1 MQYIVLKF
9 SKKFWFYRILR
20 LYGAFMLFSLYLR
33 LLVLLMKKKLSLLFG
48 LILAQQAIA
57 QQNLPIGLSPQEE
70 QLMLSG
76 QYQFSNQSRGV
87 ATAPAFPVRTM
98 AQWEEVQS
106 LVLTWTSY
114 LPILAQI
121 ADAAQEEAEVI
132 IHCADSNSVKT
143 YLTNQGVPLTNIK
156 YIEVDFNS
164 IWIRDYGAHTVYKN
178 EVDSL
183 LLVDWIYNRPRPDD
197 DALPNAYALYKGI
210 GLHSTTQAPNDL
222 VNTGGNWM
230 VDGFG
235 TAFAS
240 KLILDENDAGNP
252 YSVTVKSE
260 TDIDNIMNDFMGI
273 TRYIKMETLPY
284 DDIHHIDMH
293 MKLLDEETILI
304 GQFPAGISDGPQIEA
319 NLLYVTSN
327 YNSVFG
333 TPYKIV
339 RIPMPPS
346 TGGAYAGAPY
356 GNGYYRTYTNFV
368 FVNKTA
374 IVPVYRTEYDT
385 TAIRILEESLP
396 GYTIATI
403 DADNTSANLVS
414 AGGVI
419 HCITNLIGAN
429 DPLLIS
435 HQNLP
440 DTYDDVN
447 PYLVDAYMTH
457 KSGIS
462 SAVMYWSTTA
472 GTGYTA
478 VGMTDGGNGHWYANI
493 PAQAAGTTV
502 YYYVEG
508 TSQSGKTQVRPIVAP
523 QGYFHFKVLDT
534 PSSVEEQLNAEVL
547 DVFPNP
553 ASAVTCIPVKGEA
566 AFKGELKM
574 YDILGHLVQVI
585 HSGDFPAGESRYFI
599 HANEYPAGAYMIV
612 LEREKG
618 SKSVQRLMIR

>member
-1 MQYIVLKF
+1 
-9 SKKFWFYRILR
+9 
-20 LYGAFMLFSLYLR
+20 
-33 LLVLLMKKKLSLLFG
+33 MKKSSILLFG
-48 LILAQQAIA
+48 VFCSWGAFA
-57 QQNLPIGLSPQEE
+57 QQNLPIGLTPQEE
-70 QLMLSG
+70 QIMLSG
-76 QYQFSNQSRGV
+76 QYQFGNSNRGV
-87 ATAPAFPVRTM
+87 STAPPFPVRTM

-132 IHCADSNSVKT
+132 IHCTDSTSVKT

-156 YIEVDFNS
+156 YIEVPYNS

-178 EVDSL
+178 EVDSV

-197 DALPNAYALYKGI
+197 DVIPDAYAAYKGI

-240 KLILDENDAGNP
+240 KLILDENAAGNP

-293 MKLLDEETILI
+293 MKLLDEETILV

-319 NLLYVTSN
+319 NILYVTSN
-327 YNSVFG
+327 FNSVFG

-339 RIPMPPS
+339 RIPMVPS
-346 TGGAYAGAPY
+346 TGGSYPGAPY
-356 GNGYYRTYTNFV
+356 GNGYYRTYANFV

-374 IVPVYRTEYDT
+374 IVPVYRQEYDT
-385 TAIRILEESLP
+385 TAVRILEEELP
-396 GYTIATI
+396 GYNIVTI
-403 DADNTSANLVS
+403 DSDNSGANLIS

-419 HCITNLIGAN
+419 HCITNLIGAS
-429 DPLLIS
+429 DPMLIS

-440 DTYDDVN
+440 DTYDETN
-447 PYLVDAYMTH
+447 PYLVDAYITH

-462 SAVMYWSTTA
+462 NATLYWSTTP

-478 VGMTDGGNGHWYANI
+478 VSMTTGGNGHWFGNI
-493 PAQAAGTTV
+493 PAHPAGTTL

-508 TSQSGKTQVRPIVAP
+508 TSVSGKTQVRPMVAP
-523 QGYFHFKVLDT
+523 QGYFHFKVLDLASALPENLT
-534 PSSVEEQLNAEVL
+534 ASVM

-553 ASAVTCIPVKGEA
+553 ASAITCVPVNGNA
-566 AFKGELKM
+566 PFQGTLKM
-574 YDILGHLVQVI
+574 YDMLGNLVETI
-585 HSGDFPAGESRYFI
+585 HEGSFPAGESRYFI
-599 HANEYPAGAYMIV
+599 HANQYSSGAYLIV

-618 SKSVQRLMIR
+618 NRSVQKLMIR